1 MRRARARRCCGSG
14 LLLVRCTRRRP
25 PAPGAASGVPWWV
38 WPLALFVV
46 CFLMGIVAVPAGIGG
61 GTLFVPIVGSFFPF
75 HLDFVRGAGLLVA
88 LASALA
94 AGPMLLR
101 SGLGSL
107 RLALPL
113 AVLASATSI
122 GGAMLGL
129 AMPANVVQMLLGGV
143 VLGIVVLMLVTKKSE
158 FPHVAQP
165 DALSQALA
173 LNGVFVDGASGRV
186 VQWQVHRTVPGLFV
200 FLGIGV
206 LAGMFGIGA
215 GWANVPA
222 LNLLMGA
229 PLKVSAGTSGLVL
242 SLVDSSA
249 AWVYINQGAVLPMIA
264 VPSVV
269 GMMLGARIG
278 ARLLERAQG
287 LGDPAHGDR
296 GAAVRRA
303 ARAAQGHRGVAMKAA
318 PRPGRAARRAVAL
331 RAPARLG
338 HAHRPVRAG
347 ADLRRLHD
355 RVDAPARA
363 AGATARAVGPA
374 GGQLSCSRRSRRWAG
389 AGSRWCSAAT
399 SPASWASSI
408 LAGCSLV
415 CLLALVPLYLRRGDR
430 AFVALCLAEVA
441 VVLLAASGWLT
452 AGH

>member
-1 MRRARARRCCGSG
+1 M
-14 LLLVRCTRRRP
+14 L
-25 PAPGAASGVPWWV
+25 GAASVCAAGVDAATGAAAAAGGTAWWV
-38 WPLALFVV
+38 WPLALFVA

-88 LASALA
+88 LASALS

-113 AVLASATSI
+113 AVLASASSI
-122 GGAMLGL
+122 GGALLGL
-129 AMPANVVQMLLGGV
+129 AMPAHVVQMLLGGV
-143 VLGIVVLMLVTKKSE
+143 VLGIVVLMLSAKKSE
-158 FPHVAQP
+158 FPQVAQP
-165 DALSQALA
+165 DLLGRALA
-173 LNGVFVDGASGRV
+173 LNGIFIDGASGRTV
-186 VQWQVHRTVPGLFV
+186 HWQVHRTLPGLVV

-229 PLKVSAGTSGLVL
+229 PVKVAAGTSGLVL

-278 ARLLERAQG
+278 ARLLDVLKG
-287 LGDPAHGDR
+287 S
-296 GAAVRRA
+296 VIRRLVI
-303 ARAAQGHRGVAMKAA
+303 GVLLFA
-318 PRPGRAARRAVAL
+318 GL
-331 RAPARLG
+331 RAL
-338 HAHRPVRAG
+338 
-347 ADLRRLHD
+347 LK
-355 RVDAPARA
+355 
-363 AGATARAVGPA
+363 
-374 GGQLSCSRRSRRWAG
+374 G
-389 AGSRWCSAAT
+389 AGVW
-399 SPASWASSI
+399 P
-408 LAGCSLV
+408 
-415 CLLALVPLYLRRGDR
+415 
-430 AFVALCLAEVA
+430 
-441 VVLLAASGWLT
+441 
-452 AGH
+452 